1 MNDAEKRARQSISK
15 AADWRKHRVADA
27 AADTLRV
34 DLHRMSRVSRL
45 ARSLR
50 SKLVPT
56 RRLLGQRRR
65 LAQSRLLGRWLAWLL
80 GGYSR
85 FVSPLLGPHCRFHPS
100 CSRYAA
106 EALSKHGVLRGG
118 ALALKRLARCH
129 PLHPGGVDP
138 VP

>member
-1 MNDAEKRARQSISK
+1 
-15 AADWRKHRVADA
+15 
-27 AADTLRV
+27 
-34 DLHRMSRVSRL
+34 MSRVSRQ
-45 ARSLR
+45 APSLR
-50 SKLVPT
+50 SKLQRIPLV
-56 RRLLGQRRR
+56 LGH
-65 LAQSRLLGRWLAWLL
+65 WLAWLL
-80 GGYSR
+80 GCYSR

-106 EALSKHGVLRGG
+106 AALSKHGLLRGG